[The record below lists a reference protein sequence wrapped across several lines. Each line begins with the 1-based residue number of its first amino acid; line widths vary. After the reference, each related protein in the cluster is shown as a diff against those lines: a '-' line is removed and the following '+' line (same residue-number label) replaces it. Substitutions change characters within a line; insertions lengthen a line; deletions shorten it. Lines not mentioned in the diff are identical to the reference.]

1 MLKGMGFGEEA
12 VTMALRAT
20 NNDPDEACSWLMDS
34 AGDANGEISGLVALD
49 DSGDSLSQSM
59 QDELDGW
66 QDGSGEHR
74 CLTGAEP
81 QSMTTPAPPVV
92 STMPSMSAHTPAPP
106 GTEPDA
112 MSQHGTSPVRRG
124 HTHIESSGFTVAPP
138 ASSPLHTTDTGMDHD
153 ESSFAIQRP
162 ATSPRGSTI
171 QRRPM
176 QPGSRVS
183 ARVSNGAGTAAM
195 HRTPA
200 TNNCGIT
207 PNNLFH
213 QRTESQLGTTGQS
226 VPMSSSGGA
235 VTSAAFSGG
244 FRYTASDT
252 PRGDVSGT
260 LFSPP
265 DQLGDI
271 SDAQGSSVRGVQF
284 SGLDHTLDLNGSSAT
299 MSGGDTPGLL
309 KDLQGLSNRAR
320 AAEEMAVALQT
331 EVEQQ
336 MMRNEMLGRQ
346 LQDERAAN
354 ASISKQLRQVRN
366 QQ

>member
-1 MLKGMGFGEEA
+1 
-12 VTMALRAT
+12 MALRAT

-34 AGDANGEISGLVALD
+34 AGDANGEISGLVTQD

-66 QDGSGEHR
+66 QASSEEHR
-74 CLTGAEP
+74 TGAESD
-81 QSMTTPAPPVV
+81 SMTTPAPLV
-92 STMPSMSAHTPAPP
+92 SVMPSMSAHTPAPP
-106 GTEPDA
+106 GTGLGAP
-112 MSQHGTSPVRRG
+112 SQRGTSPVRRG
-124 HTHIESSGFTVAPP
+124 HTHIESSGFTVPP
-138 ASSPLHTTDTGMDHD
+138 SASSTLHTTDAGMNHD

-183 ARVSNGAGTAAM
+183 ARLSTGAGTAEM
-195 HRTPA
+195 HRSSA

-213 QRTESQLGTTGQS
+213 QRTASQLGTMGPPGPMNS
-226 VPMSSSGGA
+226 VGGA
-235 VTSAAFSGG
+235 VISGAFSAGG
-244 FRYTASDT
+244 FSHPGGSDT

-271 SDAQGSSVRGVQF
+271 SDAQGGSVRGVQF
-284 SGLDHTLDLNGSSAT
+284 SGLDHTLDLNSSCAT
-299 MSGGDTPGLL
+299 VSGGDTPGLL
-309 KDLQGLSNRAR
+309 KDLQALSNRAR

-354 ASISKQLRQVRN
+354 ASVSKQLRQVRN
-366 QQ
+366 HQ